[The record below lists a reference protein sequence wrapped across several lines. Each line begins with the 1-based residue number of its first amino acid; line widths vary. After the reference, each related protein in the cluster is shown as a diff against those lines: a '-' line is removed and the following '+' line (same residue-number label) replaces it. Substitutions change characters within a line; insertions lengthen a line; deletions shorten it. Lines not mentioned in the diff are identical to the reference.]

1 MQRLSELSNFTQLIT
16 WRHAWLTKKTHLGK
30 AALTQIIRLCM
41 QLPGHLGSQST
52 CPCRKLL
59 PVVVFVF
66 SRKRIDQTADNL
78 NSLDLTSASEKAE
91 IHIFVE
97 QSVSRLKGGD
107 RRLPQI
113 IRLKQMLKRG
123 LGVHHAGLSL
133 LQSNSVQFNLIQF
146 NSIQFNSIQFH
157 SIHFNSTQLFRLVHF
172 CVTTPSCRCHN
183 PFYTLAEMC
192 AVMRMQW
199 MLTRCPIV
207 HRVSVFLISAFCMSA
222 LLCQDRG
229 QVAV

>member
-133 LQSNSVQFNLIQF
+133 LQSNPTQFNSIQF
-146 NSIQFNSIQFH
+146 NSIQFNSIQSN
-157 SIHFNSTQLFRLVHF
+157 SIQFNSIQLNSIQFN
-172 CVTTPSCRCHN
+172 SI
-183 PFYTLAEMC
+183 

-229 QVAV
+229 QVAVSTLKVLSNLQRSS

>member
-1 MQRLSELSNFTQLIT
+1 MDCL
-16 WRHAWLTKKTHLGK
+16 A
-30 AALTQIIRLCM
+30 
-41 QLPGHLGSQST
+41 SQSM

-59 PVVVFVF
+59 PAVVFVF

-91 IHIFVE
+91 THIFVE

-133 LQSNSVQFNLIQF
+133 LQSISFTSVHYSSLQFYSIQLNLIKLNSYPF
-146 NSIQFNSIQFH
+146 NANP
-157 SIHFNSTQLFRLVHF
+157 STCSQCFASPQSVIP
-172 CVTTPSCRCHN
+172 CIGMQGCCPS
-183 PFYTLAEMC
+183 
-192 AVMRMQW
+192 
-199 MLTRCPIV
+199 
-207 HRVSVFLISAFCMSA
+207 
-222 LLCQDRG
+222 
-229 QVAV
+229 

>member
-133 LQSNSVQFNLIQF
+133 LQSNPTQFNSIQF
-146 NSIQFNSIQFH
+146 NSIQFNSIQFN
-157 SIHFNSTQLFRLVHF
+157 SIQFNSIQFNSIQFNSIQLNSIQFN
-172 CVTTPSCRCHN
+172 SI
-183 PFYTLAEMC
+183 